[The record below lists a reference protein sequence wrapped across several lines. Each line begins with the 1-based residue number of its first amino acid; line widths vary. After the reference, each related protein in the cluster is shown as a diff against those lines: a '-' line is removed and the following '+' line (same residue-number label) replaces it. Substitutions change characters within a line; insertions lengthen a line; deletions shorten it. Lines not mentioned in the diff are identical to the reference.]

1 MKPKVTA
8 RSTNTPP
15 LSGAEAFARLLVAAM
30 AKKPELK
37 VIAKV
42 EKPNIVRTDDY
53 TLDGV
58 GVSDPIGM
66 DRNRAEFAK

>member
-37 VIAKV
+37 VVEAKKQRV
-42 EKPNIVRTDDY
+42 I
-53 TLDGV
+53 TLPA
-58 GVSDPIGM
+58 SA
-66 DRNRAEFAK
+66 NR

>member
-1 MKPKVTA
+1 MTFRSRAVKPKVTA

-37 VIAKV
+37 VV
-42 EKPNIVRTDDY
+42 EKNLRGI
-53 TLDGV
+53 TLPA
-58 GVSDPIGM
+58 SA
-66 DRNRAEFAK
+66 NR

>member
-37 VIAKV
+37 VVEAK
-42 EKPNIVRTDDY
+42 KQRGI
-53 TLDGV
+53 TLPA
-58 GVSDPIGM
+58 SA
-66 DRNRAEFAK
+66 NR